1 MENNNKL
8 NDLHDIL
15 FETLEGLVDRKLD
28 GEVFKQEVI
37 RARAVAEIAEQI
49 VKNGMLIAALNR
61 LTDNSTANMKSAR
74 LLLE

>member
-1 MENNNKL
+1 
-8 NDLHDIL
+8 
-15 FETLEGLVDRKLD
+15 
-28 GEVFKQEVI
+28 VI